1 VSGTRL
7 NRAQALHLN
16 KNPSNSNK
24 SRTAHS
30 STCTGSRSTPRN
42 SLDRTAPDVP
52 PRAPFPPVSP
62 RFDLRRPVLAR
73 SRSSAQH
80 TATRPRAQ
88 VGNRLPLHVASLTPY
103 PLYFPNRFASIFLS
117 PFTNLSCF
125 HRHFCARMPLHL
137 RAVPSG
143 CGATLGLPPG
153 GSRCIGPI
161 PVPWRILVRSWM

>member
-1 VSGTRL
+1 MSGTRL

-24 SRTAHS
+24 SRTAHN
-30 STCTGSRSTPRN
+30 STCTGSPSTPPN
-42 SLDRTAPDVP
+42 SSDRTAPDVP
-52 PRAPFPPVSP
+52 PRAPFPPGSP
-62 RFDLRRPVLAR
+62 RFDLLRPVPAR

-88 VGNRLPLHVASLTPY
+88 VENRLPLHVASLTLTP
-103 PLYFPNRFASIFLS
+103 YFPNRFASIFLS

-143 CGATLGLPPG
+143 RGAALGLPPG

-161 PVPWRILVRSWM
+161 PVPWRTLVRSWM